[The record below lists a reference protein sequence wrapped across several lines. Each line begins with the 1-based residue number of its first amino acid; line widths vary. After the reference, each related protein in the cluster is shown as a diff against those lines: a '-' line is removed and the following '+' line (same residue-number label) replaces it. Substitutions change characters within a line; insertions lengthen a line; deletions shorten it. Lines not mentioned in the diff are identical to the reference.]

1 LMSDDMQ
8 MGAIR
13 KHYSL
18 KKSLKLAI
26 NSSVDLL
33 LFGNQI
39 SKPVRIKEIV
49 KTIRELVESKEVD
62 ISVIELANERVEKLK
77 RGIK

>member
-1 LMSDDMQ
+1 
-8 MGAIR
+8 
-13 KHYSL
+13 
-18 KKSLKLAI
+18 
-26 NSSVDLL
+26 VDLL